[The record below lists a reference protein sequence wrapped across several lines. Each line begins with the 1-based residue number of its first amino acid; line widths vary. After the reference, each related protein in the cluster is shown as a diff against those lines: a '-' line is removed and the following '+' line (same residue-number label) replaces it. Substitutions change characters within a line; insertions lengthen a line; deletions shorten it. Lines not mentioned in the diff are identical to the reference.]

1 MTGRNM
7 NVYFQEDTY
16 SKIKN
21 LISKREISRFINEAV
36 EEKLQQ
42 KQQQKREELRQKLI
56 AGHKA
61 NARNE
66 RLKNELRGLEEA
78 SLEDVFTKLDKAEKG
93 KVAPTSLPKKN
104 E

>member
-1 MTGRNM
+1 MAGRNM
-7 NVYFQEDTY
+7 NVYFQEETY

-21 LISKREISRFINEAV
+21 LVSKREVSRFINEAV

-42 KQQQKREELRQKLI
+42 KQQQQREELWQKLI
-56 AGHKA
+56 AGYKS

-66 RLKNELRGLEEA
+66 KLKKELRGLEEA
-78 SLEDVFTKLDKAEKG
+78 SLEDVFTKLDKAEKRN
-93 KVAPTSLPKKN
+93 KKSLP